1 MGSKGKSGSAG
12 KNGAGKS
19 GKAGLSGKNKATGI
33 TKNAVS
39 KNNAPRNTASK
50 TVKNKSISV
59 KASKQATGSINTG
72 KIHTGNTGKIQKH
85 SGNTAR
91 IHTGNTGR
99 VHTGNTGRV
108 HTGSTG
114 RIHTGNTGR
123 IHTGNTGKIHQ
134 VDFGKPKTPMEGL
147 SILQKI
153 RIFVTALIIVLLLG
167 GALFLVE
174 GFRIRNVRVEGS
186 THYTPN
192 QIRDMI
198 ITDKFCENSLFLK
211 YKLKFKGID
220 DIPFVEHMDVVIEDR
235 SSIKI
240 IVYEKAVAGYVVYL
254 ENKMYFDKD
263 GIVVE
268 SSKEDVPG
276 IPEISGLDFDY
287 VILHE
292 PLPVDDPRI
301 FKEILSLTQLLNK
314 NELKAD
320 KIYFDYM
327 GDITLYFGGIRVAL
341 GDGEYLEERVTHL
354 AAILEEAKPMGFK
367 GKLHMESFTAAN
379 PKTSFE
385 IDE

>member
-1 MGSKGKSGSAG
+1 MRMAGKGNGSG
-12 KNGAGKS
+12 KNGSSKS
-19 GKAGLSGKNKATGI
+19 K
-33 TKNAVS
+33 
-39 KNNAPRNTASK
+39 
-50 TVKNKSISV
+50 KSSQKSV
-59 KASKQATGSINTG
+59 KKENFRDFEREEYSKGAGNRKNSENI
-72 KIHTGNTGKIQKH
+72 KISAKAQKH
-85 SGNTAR
+85 SGNTGKMPK
-91 IHTGNTGR
+91 HSGN
-99 VHTGNTGRV
+99 
-108 HTGSTG
+108 TG

-123 IHTGNTGKIHQ
+123 IHTGNTARIHTGSTGRIPTGNTGNIQ
-134 VDFGKPKTPMEGL
+134 KVDFGKTKNTLAGL
-147 SILQKI
+147 GKLKRI
-153 RIFVTALIIVLLLG
+153 RILLAIFIVVAVAG
-167 GALFLVE
+167 GALFLIE
-174 GFRIRNVRVEGS
+174 GFKIRNVRVEGS
-186 THYTPN
+186 THYTPE
-192 QIRDMI
+192 QIKNMV
-198 ITDKFCENSLFLK
+198 ITDKFSENSLYLK
-211 YKLKFKGID
+211 YKLKAKKIE

-235 SSIKI
+235 NSIKI

-254 ENKMYFDKD
+254 ENRMYFDKD

-314 NELKAD
+314 NNLDAD

-327 GDITLYFGGIRVAL
+327 GEN
-341 GDGEYLEERVTHL
+341 GDYLEERVTHL
-354 AAILEEAKPMGFK
+354 AAILEEAKPMGFN

>member
-1 MGSKGKSGSAG
+1 MRMAGKGNGSG
-12 KNGAGKS
+12 KNGSSKS
-19 GKAGLSGKNKATGI
+19 K
-33 TKNAVS
+33 
-39 KNNAPRNTASK
+39 
-50 TVKNKSISV
+50 KSSQKSV
-59 KASKQATGSINTG
+59 KKENFRDFEREEYSKGAGNRKNSENI
-72 KIHTGNTGKIQKH
+72 KISAKAQKH
-85 SGNTAR
+85 SGNTGKMPK
-91 IHTGNTGR
+91 H
-99 VHTGNTGRV
+99 
-108 HTGSTG
+108 S
-114 RIHTGNTGR
+114 GNTGR
-123 IHTGNTGKIHQ
+123 IHTGNTGRSHTGNTARIHTGSTGRIPTGNTGNIQ
-134 VDFGKPKTPMEGL
+134 KVDFGKTKNTLAGL
-147 SILQKI
+147 GKLKRI
-153 RIFVTALIIVLLLG
+153 RILLAIFIVVAVAG
-167 GALFLVE
+167 GALFLIE
-174 GFRIRNVRVEGS
+174 GFKIRNVRVEGS
-186 THYTPN
+186 THYTPE
-192 QIRDMI
+192 QIKNMV
-198 ITDKFCENSLFLK
+198 ITDKFSENSLYLK
-211 YKLKFKGID
+211 YKLKAKKIE

-235 SSIKI
+235 NSIKI

-254 ENKMYFDKD
+254 ENRMYFDKD

-314 NELKAD
+314 NNLDAD

-341 GDGEYLEERVTHL
+341 GNGDYLEERVTHL
-354 AAILEEAKPMGFK
+354 AAILEEAKPMGFN